1 MTVPNLARQVYKG
14 VRGGVTTVAV
24 KVMQDEAVLG
34 GSERS
39 VLGRHAKKQVDDFN
53 REARPCS
60 RFVAKATRQFF

>member
-1 MTVPNLARQVYKG
+1 M
-14 VRGGVTTVAV
+14 AV

-53 REARPCS
+53 REARPGS
-60 RFVAKATRQFF
+60 RPVAKATIHLKRTC